1 VGRWQPG
8 AQGRLQKAARELF
21 AERGFDATTVV
32 EIAERAGVT
41 ERTFFRHFADKRE
54 VLFDGGD
61 VLEKAFTEPV
71 RDASDGT
78 PVLELVRRALDAGG
92 ALLQDDRGLDLA
104 RARAR
109 VVASHPA
116 LLERERHKMSSL
128 ADALS
133 DALVARGCD
142 RLSARLASSLAVAI
156 FSDSFA
162 RWVGGECDDL
172 VTLQR
177 DALRAAGELFSR

>member
-1 VGRWQPG
+1 MGRWQPG
-8 AQGRLQKAARELF
+8 AQGRLQQAALELF

-61 VLEKAFTEPV
+61 ILEKAFTEAV
-71 RDASDGT
+71 RDAPDGT
-78 PVLELVRRALDAGG
+78 PVLELVRRALDAAG
-92 ALLQDDRGLDLA
+92 ALLQEDRGLDLA
-104 RARAR
+104 RSRAG

-133 DALVARGCD
+133 GALVARGCD
-142 RLSARLASSLAVAI
+142 QLPARLAGSLTIAV

-162 RWVGGECDDL
+162 RWVGGEGGDL
-172 VTLQR
+172 VALQR
-177 DALRAAGELFSR
+177 DALNTARELFSP